1 MVKNMYKEIVYKQI
15 DMTNKEDEIKNL
27 KSLQEN
33 NFFII
38 GIEVT
43 DNEIANLMHYSI
55 DPQHSFSKITSL
67 EYVFNYIND
76 LKDILVSFNKIF
88 LCTVKTDIDSI
99 GAMSVLSMALNN
111 KLTINNDIVLRL
123 KAIAQSDRHGRLNW
137 REREDF
143 LQIDKYNTYGLPI
156 GLLYMTSNRKL
167 RTYQKVKK
175 MTQFLKNGWFNDIE
189 IFNNIV
195 QKNINDSS
203 RNTSLDI
210 IVTKKL
216 CLVQS
221 SYRGAISY
229 GYKYC
234 PVVIAINDTYLFGKN
249 NNIFGKK
256 VTIGQYSESYVDLVS
271 LNIELNKLEEG
282 WGGSEVII
290 GSPLDH
296 PSKLDNNTIIEKT
309 KKFLI

>member
-123 KAIAQSDRHGRLNW
+123 KAIAQSDR
-137 REREDF
+137 
-143 LQIDKYNTYGLPI
+143 
-156 GLLYMTSNRKL
+156 
-167 RTYQKVKK
+167 
-175 MTQFLKNGWFNDIE
+175 
-189 IFNNIV
+189 
-195 QKNINDSS
+195 
-203 RNTSLDI
+203 
-210 IVTKKL
+210 
-216 CLVQS
+216 
-221 SYRGAISY
+221 
-229 GYKYC
+229 
-234 PVVIAINDTYLFGKN
+234 
-249 NNIFGKK
+249 
-256 VTIGQYSESYVDLVS
+256 
-271 LNIELNKLEEG
+271 
-282 WGGSEVII
+282 
-290 GSPLDH
+290 
-296 PSKLDNNTIIEKT
+296 
-309 KKFLI
+309 